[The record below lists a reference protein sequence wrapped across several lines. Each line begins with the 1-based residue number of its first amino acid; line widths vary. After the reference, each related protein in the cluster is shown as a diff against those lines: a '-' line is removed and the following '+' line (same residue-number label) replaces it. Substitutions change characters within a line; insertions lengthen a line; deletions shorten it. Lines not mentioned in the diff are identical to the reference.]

1 MQTLGQNRTPTSEEC
16 LLFRLFHYF
25 FNVFPK
31 LKLFYITVGLSR
43 TKATPSERAPTGREK
58 EAQTFVTQS
67 ETDPQTG
74 PTLREES
81 RQ

>member
-1 MQTLGQNRTPTSEEC
+1 M
-16 LLFRLFHYF
+16 
-25 FNVFPK
+25 VF
-31 LKLFYITVGLSR
+31 LNTNFLSLTVGLSR